1 MNTTGASGPFRFME
15 CSLLPVST
23 GLHAQTLR
31 ELRAAVPEIPE
42 SSLYYHF
49 WGRMLRPHIAESEFN
64 NDFASWADGG
74 LGDTELAEA
83 LSAINPV
90 KCKDLGELRSIL
102 EDILESRIDQGDF
115 VTWKKADREFF
126 FIACRK
132 FMFDTGK
139 VTTSLE
145 DFPLAVKTASR
156 QSFFHHFLD
165 GRRRSPEGKDDF
177 SLWLEQF
184 GEKTEEV
191 RRLLGR
197 VDSYL
202 FSLGELK
209 GQIVSILEKGL
220 GKGRTG

>member
-23 GLHAQTLR
+23 GLRAQTLR
-31 ELRAAVPEIPE
+31 ELRSAVPEIPD

-102 EDILESRIDQGDF
+102 EDILESRIDRG
-115 VTWKKADREFF
+115 
-126 FIACRK
+126 
-132 FMFDTGK
+132 
-139 VTTSLE
+139 
-145 DFPLAVKTASR
+145 
-156 QSFFHHFLD
+156 
-165 GRRRSPEGKDDF
+165 
-177 SLWLEQF
+177 
-184 GEKTEEV
+184 
-191 RRLLGR
+191 
-197 VDSYL
+197 
-202 FSLGELK
+202 
-209 GQIVSILEKGL
+209 IL
-220 GKGRTG
+220 